1 MFYVYHLY
9 PNKYFNFLDIKLK
22 QNNHLHL
29 PKYGHPRQRHYKM
42 TDVNADFNPDYHTL
56 VESFPVLYG
65 TEKNGKTRVWIAKI
79 YLKGKSK
86 GVQTQPPAPAPAPAF
101 ATIEHG
107 QLEGKLQMT
116 IREYTEGKNIGKKNE
131 TTPLQQ
137 CIAETKRKWTDKH
150 EKESYQE
157 TMNHDQAQAQ
167 ALTSAPDPDQPLQ
180 HQPSKKYFPMLAHT
194 FVPAAAATAK
204 KNNIEF
210 PCFVQPKL
218 DGLRCIMYRDPVTS
232 ELHCQS
238 RTGSYFDTMDHI
250 KTSLGPVFAKHPNT
264 IFDGE
269 LYTTEI
275 PFEELAGLI
284 KKKKLTPS
292 DKERLCAIQYHIYDI
307 VDETKPFEDRHAMIR
322 KIFARHA
329 ASSLLSPHSQHPD
342 HMPLFIRL
350 VPTTEAKT
358 PADFRRQFGEFI
370 ETGYEG
376 IMLRNKKGMY
386 RCNYRSHDLQKYKE
400 FLEDEFPIVGFTQG
414 DGRDKGTIIWICVTK
429 EGKEFSVR
437 PRGTMEHRRKLF
449 QTGEKY
455 VGKKLTI
462 IYQELTEE
470 GKPRFPVG
478 KDVRDKY

>member
-1 MFYVYHLY
+1 M
-9 PNKYFNFLDIKLK
+9 
-22 QNNHLHL
+22 
-29 PKYGHPRQRHYKM
+29 
-42 TDVNADFNPDYHTL
+42 
-56 VESFPVLYG
+56 
-65 TEKNGKTRVWIAKI
+65 
-79 YLKGKSK
+79 
-86 GVQTQPPAPAPAPAF
+86 
-101 ATIEHG
+101 
-107 QLEGKLQMT
+107 
-116 IREYTEGKNIGKKNE
+116 
-131 TTPLQQ
+131 
-137 CIAETKRKWTDKH
+137 
-150 EKESYQE
+150 
-157 TMNHDQAQAQ
+157 
-167 ALTSAPDPDQPLQ
+167 
-180 HQPSKKYFPMLAHT
+180 
-194 FVPAAAATAK
+194 
-204 KNNIEF
+204 F

-218 DGLRCIMYRDPVTS
+218 DGLRCIMYRDSVTTD
-232 ELHCQS
+232 LHCQS

-250 KTSLGPVFAKHPNT
+250 KTSLAPVFTKHPDT

-307 VDETKPFEDRHAMIR
+307 VDETKSFEDRHAMIR
-322 KIFARHA
+322 KIFAQNA
-329 ASSLLSPHSQHPD
+329 ASKMASPHAHAPD
-342 HMPLFIRL
+342 SNHLPQFIRL

-358 PADFRRQFGEFI
+358 PADFRAQFGEFI

-400 FLEDEFPIVGFTQG
+400 FLEDEFSIVGFTQG

-429 EGKEFSVR
+429 EGKEFNVR

>member
-1 MFYVYHLY
+1 MDIISRQTNTTQYH
-9 PNKYFNFLDIKLK
+9 
-22 QNNHLHL
+22 QN
-29 PKYGHPRQRHYKM
+29 M
-42 TDVNADFNPDYHTL
+42 TDINAVFNPNHHTL
-56 VESFPVLYG
+56 VESLPVLYG

-86 GVQTQPPAPAPAPAF
+86 SAQAQAQQAPAF

-107 QLEGKLQMT
+107 QHEGKLQLT
-116 IREYTEGKNIGKKNE
+116 IREYTEGKNIGRKNE
-131 TTPLQQ
+131 TTPFQQ

-157 TMNHDQAQAQ
+157 TIQYEASAS
-167 ALTSAPDPDQPLQ
+167 ASAPDQPPPPHQ
-180 HQPSKKYFPMLAHT
+180 HAKKYFPMLAHT
-194 FVPAAAATAK
+194 FEPATTTAK
-204 KNNIEF
+204 KNNIVF

-218 DGLRCIMYRDPVTS
+218 DGLRCIMYRDPITT

-238 RTGSYFDTMDHI
+238 RTGAYFDTMDHI
-250 KTSLGPVFAKHPNT
+250 KTSLAPVFAKHPAVV
-264 IFDGE
+264 FDGE

-292 DKERLCAIQYHIYDI
+292 DKDRLRAIEYHIYDV
-307 VDETKPFEDRHAMIR
+307 VDETKPFEDRHAMLR
-322 KIFARHA
+322 KIFAQNA
-329 ASSLLSPHSQHPD
+329 ASRMASPHATPTSTSTSTSTSD
-342 HMPLFIRL
+342 HMPQFIRL

-358 PADFRRQFGEFI
+358 PANFKALFSEFI
-370 ETGYEG
+370 DSGYEG

-400 FLEDEFPIVGFTQG
+400 FLEDEFLIVGFTQG

>member
-1 MFYVYHLY
+1 
-9 PNKYFNFLDIKLK
+9 
-22 QNNHLHL
+22 
-29 PKYGHPRQRHYKM
+29 M
-42 TDVNADFNPDYHTL
+42 TEVNPDEHTL
-56 VESFPVLYG
+56 VQEFPVLYG
-65 TEKNGKTRVWIAKI
+65 TEKNGKTKVWNAKI
-79 YLKGKSK
+79 YLEGKHSSA
-86 GVQTQPPAPAPAPAF
+86 QEQQAHAF

-107 QLEGKLQMT
+107 QLDGKKQLT

-137 CIAETKRKWTDKH
+137 CIAETQRKWRDKR

-157 TMNHDQAQAQ
+157 TITEQA
-167 ALTSAPDPDQPLQ
+167 SAPDQGHQSSQ
-180 HQPSKKYFPMLAHT
+180 HSPAEPTKKYFPMLAHT
-194 FVPAAAATAK
+194 FEPPTATTPTTPTTK
-204 KNNIEF
+204 KNNIVF
-210 PCFVQPKL
+210 PCFTQPKL
-218 DGLRCIMYRDPVTS
+218 DGLRCIMYRDPITT

-250 KTSLGPVFAKHPNT
+250 KTSLAPIFRKHPN
-264 IFDGE
+264 IVFDGE

-284 KKKKLTPS
+284 KKKKLIPG
-292 DKERLCAIQYHIYDI
+292 DKYRLCVIEYHIYDV
-307 VDETKPFEDRHAMIR
+307 VDETTPFEERHATIR
-322 KIFARHA
+322 KIFAQNA
-329 ASSLLSPHSQHPD
+329 ASRMASPHAHGPNSD
-342 HMPLFIRL
+342 HMPQFICL

-358 PADFRRQFGEFI
+358 PADFRAQFGEFI
-370 ETGYEG
+370 EAGYEG

-414 DGRDKGTIIWICVTK
+414 EGRDKGTIIWICVTK

>member
-1 MFYVYHLY
+1 MSE
-9 PNKYFNFLDIKLK
+9 I
-22 QNNHLHL
+22 
-29 PKYGHPRQRHYKM
+29 
-42 TDVNADFNPDYHTL
+42 NPDAHTL
-56 VESFPVLYG
+56 VQEFPILYG
-65 TEKNGKTRVWIAKI
+65 IEKNGKTKVWIAKI
-79 YLKGKSK
+79 YLKGKHTLAMALAS
-86 GVQTQPPAPAPAPAF
+86 TQIHAF

-107 QLEGKLQMT
+107 QQDGKKQLT

-150 EKESYQE
+150 EKESYKETTPHQGQGQE
-157 TMNHDQAQAQ
+157 QEQKQDQVLGTQQ
-167 ALTSAPDPDQPLQ
+167 IEPI
-180 HQPSKKYFPMLAHT
+180 KKYFPMLAHT
-194 FVPAAAATAK
+194 FEPITATAK
-204 KNNIEF
+204 KNNIVF
-210 PCFVQPKL
+210 PCFTQPKL
-218 DGLRCIMYRDPVTS
+218 DGLRCIMYRDPITDV
-232 ELHCQS
+232 LHCQS

-250 KTSLGPVFAKHPNT
+250 KISLAPIFAKHPTT

-284 KKKKLTPS
+284 KKKKLTTK
-292 DKERLCAIQYHIYDI
+292 DQERLHAIQYHIYDI
-307 VDETKPFEDRHAMIR
+307 VDETKPFEERHAMIR
-322 KIFARHA
+322 KIFAQDA
-329 ASSLLSPHSQHPD
+329 ASRMASPHAHADTPSSRSN
-342 HMPLFIRL
+342 HMPPFICL

-358 PADFRRQFGEFI
+358 PADFRTQFGVFI
-370 ETGYEG
+370 ESGYEG

-400 FLEDEFPIVGFTQG
+400 FLEDEFPIIGFTQG

-437 PRGTMEHRRKLF
+437 PRGSIEHRRKLF
-449 QTGEKY
+449 ETGEKY

>member
-1 MFYVYHLY
+1 MAEV
-9 PNKYFNFLDIKLK
+9 
-22 QNNHLHL
+22 
-29 PKYGHPRQRHYKM
+29 
-42 TDVNADFNPDYHTL
+42 NPDAHTL
-56 VESFPVLYG
+56 VQVFPVLYG
-65 TEKNGKTRVWIAKI
+65 TEKNGKTKVWNAKI
-79 YLKGKSK
+79 YLEGKHTSASA
-86 GVQTQPPAPAPAPAF
+86 QIHAF

-107 QLEGKLQMT
+107 QLDGKKQLT

-137 CIAETKRKWTDKH
+137 CIAETKRKWTDKR

-157 TMNHDQAQAQ
+157 TI
-167 ALTSAPDPDQPLQ
+167 PDQVPSQ
-180 HQPSKKYFPMLAHT
+180 TATAAQQATPATDEHQPAKKYFPMLAHT
-194 FVPAAAATAK
+194 FEPTTATTTATK
-204 KNNIEF
+204 KNNIVF
-210 PCFVQPKL
+210 PCFTQPKL
-218 DGLRCIMYRDPVTS
+218 DGLRCIMYRDPITT

-250 KTSLGPVFAKHPNT
+250 KTSLAPIFRKHPN
-264 IFDGE
+264 IVFDGE

-284 KKKKLTPS
+284 KKKKLSPG
-292 DKERLCAIQYHIYDI
+292 DKYRLCVIEYHIYDMI
-307 VDETKPFEDRHAMIR
+307 DIRDDAKPFEERHATIR
-322 KIFARHA
+322 KIFAQNA
-329 ASSLLSPHSQHPD
+329 ASRMASPHAHGPNSD
-342 HMPLFIRL
+342 HMPQFICL

-358 PADFRRQFGEFI
+358 PADFRAQFCEFI
-370 ETGYEG
+370 EAGYEG

-400 FLEDEFPIVGFTQG
+400 FLEDEFSIVGFTQG
-414 DGRDKGTIIWICVTK
+414 EGRDKGTIIWICVTK

-449 QTGEKY
+449 ETGEKY

>member
-1 MFYVYHLY
+1 
-9 PNKYFNFLDIKLK
+9 
-22 QNNHLHL
+22 
-29 PKYGHPRQRHYKM
+29 M
-42 TDVNADFNPDYHTL
+42 TDTEHTL
-56 VESFPVLYG
+56 VQEFPILYG
-65 TEKNGKTRVWIAKI
+65 TEKNGKTKVWIAKI
-79 YLKGKSK
+79 YLKGKHTSALALASA
-86 GVQTQPPAPAPAPAF
+86 QIHAF

-107 QLEGKLQMT
+107 QLDGKKQLT

-157 TMNHDQAQAQ
+157 T
-167 ALTSAPDPDQPLQ
+167 TPDQVTQ
-180 HQPSKKYFPMLAHT
+180 TQTQTQTQEPSTQEHEPTKKYFPMLAHT
-194 FVPAAAATAK
+194 FEPATATAK
-204 KNNIEF
+204 KNNITF
-210 PCFVQPKL
+210 PCFTQPKL
-218 DGLRCIMYRDPVTS
+218 DGLRCIMYRDPVTNA
-232 ELHCQS
+232 LHCQS
-238 RTGSYFDTMDHI
+238 RTGSYFDTMEHV
-250 KTSLGPVFAKHPNT
+250 KASLAPIFTKYPT
-264 IFDGE
+264 IVFDGE

-284 KKKKLTPS
+284 KKKKLTPN
-292 DKERLCAIQYHIYDI
+292 DKERLRAIQYHIYDI
-307 VDETKPFEDRHAMIR
+307 VDETKPFEERHAMIR
-322 KIFARHA
+322 KIFAQNA
-329 ASSLLSPHSQHPD
+329 ASRMASPHAHATASD
-342 HMPLFIRL
+342 HMPQFICL

-358 PADFRRQFGEFI
+358 PAEFRAQFGEFI
-370 ETGYEG
+370 EAGYEG

-437 PRGTMEHRRKLF
+437 PRGSMEHRRKLF
-449 QTGEKY
+449 ETGEKY

>member
-1 MFYVYHLY
+1 MYTQT
-9 PNKYFNFLDIKLK
+9 D
-22 QNNHLHL
+22 QSD
-29 PKYGHPRQRHYKM
+29 M
-42 TDVNADFNPDYHTL
+42 TDSDFNPDFHTL
-56 VESFPVLYG
+56 VESLPVLYG

-86 GVQTQPPAPAPAPAF
+86 GTQAPAF

-107 QLEGKLQMT
+107 QLDGKLQLT

-137 CIAETKRKWTDKH
+137 CTAETKRKWTDKH

-157 TMNHDQAQAQ
+157 TITEQASA
-167 ALTSAPDPDQPLQ
+167 SAPDQA
-180 HQPSKKYFPMLAHT
+180 HQPSQHSPSEPTKKYFPMLAHT
-194 FVPAAAATAK
+194 FEPATTTAK
-204 KNNIEF
+204 KNNIVF
-210 PCFVQPKL
+210 PCLTQPKL

-250 KTSLGPVFAKHPNT
+250 KTSLAPIFAKHPNT

-284 KKKKLTPS
+284 KKKKLTLA
-292 DKERLCAIQYHIYDI
+292 DKERLCAIEYHIYDI
-307 VDETKPFEDRHAMIR
+307 VDETKPFEERHAMLR
-322 KIFARHA
+322 KIFAQNA
-329 ASSLLSPHSQHPD
+329 ASRMASPHAHATASD
-342 HMPLFIRL
+342 HMPQFIRL

-358 PADFRRQFGEFI
+358 PADFRAQFGEFI

-400 FLEDEFPIVGFTQG
+400 FLEDEFSIVGFTQG

>member
-1 MFYVYHLY
+1 
-9 PNKYFNFLDIKLK
+9 
-22 QNNHLHL
+22 
-29 PKYGHPRQRHYKM
+29 M
-42 TDVNADFNPDYHTL
+42 TDINPASTTNFKSHTL
-56 VESFPVLYG
+56 IESLPILYG

-86 GVQTQPPAPAPAPAF
+86 SAQAQAEASAF

-107 QLEGKLQMT
+107 QLDGKLQLT

-157 TMNHDQAQAQ
+157 TIQDEASAS
-167 ALTSAPDPDQPLQ
+167 ASAPDQPA
-180 HQPSKKYFPMLAHT
+180 KKYFPMLAHT
-194 FVPAAAATAK
+194 FEPTATTAK
-204 KNNIEF
+204 KNNIVF

-218 DGLRCIMYRDPVTS
+218 DGLRCIMYRDSITGD
-232 ELHCQS
+232 LHCQS
-238 RTGSYFDTMDHI
+238 RTGAYFDTMDHI
-250 KTSLGPVFAKHPNT
+250 KTSLAPVFAKHPQL
-264 IFDGE
+264 ILDGE

-284 KKKKLTPS
+284 KKKKLTPN
-292 DKERLCAIQYHIYDI
+292 DKDRLRAIEYHIYDI

-322 KIFARHA
+322 KIFAQNA
-329 ASSLLSPHSQHPD
+329 ASRMASPHATSTSD
-342 HMPLFIRL
+342 HLPQFIRL

-358 PADFRRQFGEFI
+358 PADFKALFSEFI

>member
-1 MFYVYHLY
+1 
-9 PNKYFNFLDIKLK
+9 
-22 QNNHLHL
+22 
-29 PKYGHPRQRHYKM
+29 M
-42 TDVNADFNPDYHTL
+42 TDINTASTTNFNAHTL
-56 VESFPVLYG
+56 VESLPVLYG

-86 GVQTQPPAPAPAPAF
+86 SAQAQTEAPAF

-107 QLEGKLQMT
+107 QLDGKLQLT

-157 TMNHDQAQAQ
+157 TIQDEASTA
-167 ALTSAPDPDQPLQ
+167 ASAPDQPA
-180 HQPSKKYFPMLAHT
+180 KKYFPMLAHT
-194 FVPAAAATAK
+194 FEPATTTAK
-204 KNNIEF
+204 KNNIVF

-218 DGLRCIMYRDPVTS
+218 DGLRCIMYRDPITGD
-232 ELHCQS
+232 LHCQS
-238 RTGSYFDTMDHI
+238 RTGAYFDTMDHI
-250 KTSLGPVFAKHPNT
+250 KTSLAPVFAKHPQL
-264 IFDGE
+264 ILDGE

-284 KKKKLTPS
+284 KKKKLTLN
-292 DKERLCAIQYHIYDI
+292 DKDRLRAIEYHIYDI

-322 KIFARHA
+322 KIFAQNA
-329 ASSLLSPHSQHPD
+329 ASRMASPHATSTSD
-342 HMPLFIRL
+342 HLPQFIRL

-358 PADFRRQFGEFI
+358 PADFKALFSEFI

>member
-1 MFYVYHLY
+1 MS
-9 PNKYFNFLDIKLK
+9 DAA
-22 QNNHLHL
+22 
-29 PKYGHPRQRHYKM
+29 
-42 TDVNADFNPDYHTL
+42 TDFDPETHTL
-56 VESFPVLYG
+56 VQEFPILYG
-65 TEKNGKTRVWIAKI
+65 TEKNGKTKVWIAKI
-79 YLKGKSK
+79 YLKGKHTSASALASS
-86 GVQTQPPAPAPAPAF
+86 QIHAL

-107 QLEGKLQMT
+107 QLEGKKQLT
-116 IREYTEGKNIGKKNE
+116 IRDYTEGKNIGKKNE

-157 TMNHDQAQAQ
+157 TMTTDQAQPQAQAQ
-167 ALTSAPDPDQPLQ
+167 ASATTSATE
-180 HQPSKKYFPMLAHT
+180 PSAKKYFPMLAHT
-194 FVPAAAATAK
+194 FEPDTTTTK
-204 KNNIEF
+204 KNNIVF

-218 DGLRCIMYRDPVTS
+218 DGLRCIMYRDPVTGD
-232 ELHCQS
+232 LHCQS

-250 KTSLGPVFAKHPNT
+250 KTSLAPIFAKHPNT

-284 KKKKLTPS
+284 KKKKLTPT
-292 DKERLCAIQYHIYDI
+292 DKDRLRAIEYHIYDV
-307 VDETKPFEDRHAMIR
+307 VDETKPFEERHAMIR
-322 KIFARHA
+322 KIFAQNA
-329 ASSLLSPHSQHPD
+329 ASRMASPHAQAHAPNSD
-342 HMPLFIRL
+342 HMPHFIRL

-358 PADFRRQFGEFI
+358 PADFRAQFSEFI
-370 ETGYEG
+370 EAGYEG
-376 IMLRNKKGMY
+376 IMLRNKKGVY

-437 PRGTMEHRRKLF
+437 PRGSMEHRRKLF